1 VIVTTTNG
9 TNPMVYCE
17 TSNPYKS

>member
-17 TSNPYKS
+17 TNNPYKS

>member
-1 VIVTTTNG
+1 VIVTTTHG

-17 TSNPYKS
+17 TNNPYKS